1 MADKDTTGVR
11 CPFCGAPYRKL
22 IPTDALQ
29 LKCDYCGA
37 AFRTPPSIGVEIP
50 ECANHPERYA
60 VGVCNDC
67 GQNFCRECLHS
78 YNLKTG
84 SDKAVLYLCPACYEK
99 RYLDRANGHVLSGI
113 LIIAMGAFFTF
124 LALPFAFI
132 IVIGLIQAFY
142 GVSMRSQVSQELGTV
157 RQRAETEQTA
167 QPSGTEE
174 TDAETLYNELLDKYV
189 EHWGVGTGADLLDNE
204 IRAYTWAGTSFAEAV
219 NKVYE
224 RQQKKP

>member
-1 MADKDTTGVR
+1 MADEDTKGVR

-37 AFRTPPSIGVEIP
+37 TFRTPPSIGVEIP

-60 VGVCNDC
+60 TGVCNDC
-67 GQNFCRECLHS
+67 GQNFCRECLHP
-78 YNLKTG
+78 YNLNTK
-84 SDKAVLYLCPACYEK
+84 SDRAVLYLCPDCYKK
-99 RYLDRANGHVLSGI
+99 RYLDRANGHVLSGM

-124 LALPFAFI
+124 LALPFVFVA
-132 IVIGLIQAFY
+132 VIGLIQVFY
-142 GVSMRSQVSQELGTV
+142 GVSQRSEASQELGTG
-157 RQRAETEQTA
+157 QQGAETEKA
-167 QPSGTEE
+167 AEPSGTEE
-174 TDAETLYNELLDKYV
+174 ADAETLYNELLTKYA
-189 EHWGVGTGADLLDNE
+189 EHWGVQSGAELLNNE
-204 IRAYTWAGTSFAEAV
+204 IRAYTWAGVSFSEAV